1 MSHYQQRF
9 VVNAP
14 LEVVWRIHD
23 DPVTL
28 KALTPPPLR
37 VRILEKDDPLMVGS
51 TLKFRMFL
59 VGPLGVIWQAIYD
72 EFVPYQVGMT
82 QCGFVDRALKS
93 PFYRWS
99 HRHTFEALSP
109 SESAITD
116 SVTFELLPGPL
127 GKLVNGL
134 VGLPAVAFLFA
145 YRRFKTKRLIA
156 QALRSRK
163 H

>member
-1 MSHYQQRF
+1 MARYQQRF

-37 VRILEKDDPLMVGS
+37 VTILEKDDPLKVGS

-72 EFVPYQVGMT
+72 EFTPYQVGIT
-82 QCGFVDRALKS
+82 QCGFVDRALRS
-93 PFYRWS
+93 PFYAWR
-99 HRHTFEALSP
+99 HRHTFEALSA
-109 SESAITD
+109 SQSAITD
-116 SVTFELLPGPL
+116 AVTFELLPGVL

-134 VGLPAVAFLFA
+134 VGLPAVAILFA
-145 YRRFKTKRLIA
+145 YRRFKTKRLIT

-163 H
+163 Y